1 MEKRK
6 RVLVVDDEAP
16 VRRVLELKLKNGGY
30 DVLLADNG
38 EDALKIVESEKPDA
52 VVTDITMPRMTG
64 KELCE
69 KTNDLKRERPFL
81 TIIMTARIVP
91 DEEKWI
97 AGMRDTLFMEKPFSP
112 SYVLERIDQY
122 FGEKK

>member
-1 MEKRK
+1 
-6 RVLVVDDEAP
+6 LVVDDEAP

-30 DVLLADNG
+30 DVLLANNG
-38 EDALKIVESEKPDA
+38 EDALKIIESEKPDA
-52 VVTDITMPRMTG
+52 VVTDINMPRMNG

-81 TIIMTARIVP
+81 TIIMTARIAP

-112 SYVLERIDQY
+112 SYVLESIDQY

>member
-38 EDALKIVESEKPDA
+38 EDALKIIESEKPDV
-52 VVTDITMPRMTG
+52 VVTDINMPRMNG
-64 KELCE
+64 KELCG
-69 KTNDLKRERPFL
+69 KTNDMKRERPFL
-81 TIIMTARIVP
+81 TIIMTARILP
-91 DEEKWI
+91 DEEQWI
-97 AGMRDTLFMEKPFSP
+97 AEMRDTLFMEKPFSP
-112 SYVLERIDQY
+112 SYILESIDQY
-122 FGEKK
+122 FRDKK

>member
-38 EDALKIVESEKPDA
+38 EDALKIIESEKPDA
-52 VVTDITMPRMTG
+52 VVTDINMPRMNG
-64 KELCE
+64 KELCG

-81 TIIMTARIVP
+81 TIIMTARIFP
-91 DEEKWI
+91 DEEQWI
-97 AGMRDTLFMEKPFSP
+97 AGMLDTLFMEKPFSP
-112 SYVLERIDQY
+112 SYILESIDQY

>member
-38 EDALKIVESEKPDA
+38 EDALKIIESEKPDV
-52 VVTDITMPRMTG
+52 VVTDINMPRMNG
-64 KELCE
+64 KELCG
-69 KTNDLKRERPFL
+69 KTNDMKRERPFL
-81 TIIMTARIVP
+81 TIIMTARILP
-91 DEEKWI
+91 DEEQWI
-97 AGMRDTLFMEKPFSP
+97 AGMLDTLFMEKPFSP
-112 SYVLERIDQY
+112 SYILESIDQY

>member
-6 RVLVVDDEAP
+6 KVLVVDDEAP

-38 EDALKIVESEKPDA
+38 EDALKIIESEKPDA
-52 VVTDITMPRMTG
+52 VVTDINMPRMNG

-81 TIIMTARIVP
+81 TIIMTARILP
-91 DEEKWI
+91 DEEQWI
-97 AGMRDTLFMEKPFSP
+97 AGMQDTLFMEKPFSP
-112 SYVLERIDQY
+112 SYILESIDQY

>member
-1 MEKRK
+1 LEKRK

-16 VRRVLELKLKNGGY
+16 VRRVLELKLTNGGY
-30 DVLLADNG
+30 DVLLAENG

-91 DEEKWI
+91 DEEQWI
-97 AGMRDTLFMEKPFSP
+97 AGMQDTRFMEKPFSP
-112 SYVLERIDQY
+112 SYILETIDQY
-122 FGEKK
+122 FGKSK

>member
-38 EDALKIVESEKPDA
+38 EDALKIIESEKPDV
-52 VVTDITMPRMTG
+52 VVTDINMPRMNG
-64 KELCE
+64 KELCG
-69 KTNDLKRERPFL
+69 KTNDMKRERPFL
-81 TIIMTARIVP
+81 TIIMTARILP
-91 DEEKWI
+91 DEEQWI

-112 SYVLERIDQY
+112 SYILESIDQY
-122 FGEKK
+122 FGDKK